1 MKAKDDSN
9 RPGTLTFTPYYKRV
23 AKKDVIVIKSD
34 VHQRI
39 GRLECT
45 LKTDVGE
52 VIAIKDVAC
61 WVDDQH
67 TKELGVSMEVKN

>member
-1 MKAKDDSN
+1 M
-9 RPGTLTFTPYYKRV
+9 
-23 AKKDVIVIKSD
+23 IKSE
-34 VHQRI
+34 VHQMI

-67 TKELGVSMEVKN
+67 TKELGVSMEVKIFKKDGMGRLTPHPITSSFILWSMANR